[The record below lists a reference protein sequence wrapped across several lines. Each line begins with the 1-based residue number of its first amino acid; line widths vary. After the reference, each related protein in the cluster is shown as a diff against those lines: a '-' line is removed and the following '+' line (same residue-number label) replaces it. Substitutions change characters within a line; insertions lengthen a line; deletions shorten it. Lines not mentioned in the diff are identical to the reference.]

1 MDQVQ
6 AGMSKAALA
15 APRPQAAVLES
26 LPQSSDYAVH
36 LKANPALRLIPKAR
50 FHLKGHIKQRIG
62 GVIEQWV
69 LPAPFSNPAM
79 LEMLRHPDRL
89 PLRNLVPWAGEYAGK
104 YLTHATLLYRLQ
116 RSARLQKHLL
126 WFVGEWTGLQSAD
139 GYLGPWPKAQRLAN
153 WAYNDPASE
162 GGKRTWD
169 TWGHYHAMLGLLTWY
184 RETRDRNAL
193 RAAQR
198 IGDLFCRMFL
208 DTGAPLAETGASF
221 ANLAP
226 IHALVLLY
234 EVTGVERYFRMA
246 LQVERE
252 FELPGRGDY
261 IRQALDGKE
270 FFQTP
275 EPRWES
281 LHTIMALAEL
291 YYLTADTR
299 YKTAFERLW
308 WSNARTDRH
317 NNGGFSSAEKAQG
330 DPYHGGA
337 IETCCTV
344 AWVALSIEMLRLTGN
359 PVVADE
365 IELSTLNAGI
375 GMMSPTGRWVTYNTP
390 MDGCKIASPNDTTS
404 FQAMPGQAELNCCS
418 VNGPRIMG
426 MIGEWAL
433 MAHNGGLALN
443 YYGPGRQIAPLPSG
457 NTVVFDQKTDYPRRG
472 RVEIAIRPDRPERF
486 VLSLRIPHWSK
497 ATRVRVNGKLL
508 DSVPCGA
515 YLRLDRQWKRGDAIS
530 IMFDFRLHYWV
541 REDCRGNCGT
551 PACGDVAAA
560 QKDPS
565 AREHLASIF
574 RGPILL
580 AFDPRY
586 NGSADLPK
594 LDAERLEARVSKSGT
609 WLEPWLLLECRAASG
624 HTVCLCD
631 FGSAGAAGDG
641 YRSWLPVRFP
651 RSPSAA
657 FSCENPLRSERFEE
671 TEVGWWDE

>member
-1 MDQVQ
+1 MNQVA
-6 AGMSKAALA
+6 AGTKKAALA
-15 APRPQAAVLES
+15 EPHLQAAVQAS
-26 LPQSSDYAVH
+26 LPRPGEYAVH
-36 LKANPALRLIPKAR
+36 LKANPALRLIPGAQ
-50 FHLKGHIKQRIG
+50 FHLYGQLKQRIG

-69 LPAPFSNPAM
+69 LPAPYSNPAM

-116 RSARLQKHLL
+116 PSVRLRKHLS
-126 WFVGEWTGLQSAD
+126 WFVGEWTGLQAAD

-153 WAYNDPASE
+153 WAYNDPATE

-193 RAAQR
+193 RSAQR
-198 IGDLFCRMFL
+198 IGDLFCRTFL
-208 DTGAPLAETGASF
+208 DTGTPLAETGASF

-234 EVTGVERYFRMA
+234 EQTGVERYLRMA
-246 LQVERE
+246 LRIVQE

-261 IRQALDGKE
+261 IRQALDGKD
-270 FFQTP
+270 FYQTP

-281 LHTIMALAEL
+281 LHAIMALAEL
-291 YYLTADTR
+291 YYLTADVR

-308 WSNARTDRH
+308 WSIARTDRH

-359 PVVADE
+359 SVVADE

-418 VNGPRIMG
+418 VNGPRILG
-426 MIGEWAL
+426 MIGEWAV
-433 MAHNGGLALN
+433 MAHDGGLALN
-443 YYGPGRQIAPLPSG
+443 YYGPGRLSAPLPSG
-457 NTVVFDQKTDYPRRG
+457 NSVVLVQKTDYPRRG
-472 RVEIAIRPDRPERF
+472 RVEISVCPERPEPF

-497 ATRVRVNGKLL
+497 ATHVRVNGKVIE
-508 DSVPCGA
+508 SVPCGE
-515 YLRLDRQWKRGDAIS
+515 YLRLDRHWKKDDVIS
-530 IMFDFRLHYWV
+530 IAFDFRLHCWAK
-541 REDCRGNCGT
+541 EDCRSQHGALSCADASPQGN
-551 PACGDVAAA
+551 AV
-560 QKDPS
+560 
-565 AREHLASIF
+565 AREHLASIY
-574 RGPILL
+574 RGPLLL
-580 AFDPRY
+580 AFDPRH
-586 NGSADLPK
+586 NESADLPA
-594 LDAERLEARVSKSGT
+594 LDATRLEARVAKSGA
-609 WLEPWLLLECRAASG
+609 WLEPWLLLECRASSG
-624 HTVCLCD
+624 QTIRLCD
-631 FGSAGAAGDG
+631 FGSAGAAGET

-651 RSPSAA
+651 RTPNAP
-657 FSCENPLRSERFEE
+657 FSRENPLRTERFEE